1 MGGQGRSAGVVAR
14 LGELTTGDQTRALS
28 GLVGR
33 WRLVAWEITH
43 GPDETMRPLG
53 DDAHGLLIY
62 TADGSM
68 AAQITAADR
77 KPLGSADPLGGS
89 EPERAAAYSTCLA
102 YCGRY
107 EVRGETVVHT
117 VEVSLFPDWAGAQQV
132 RVFELA
138 GDHLTLRT
146 PPIDV
151 GDATVTAELR
161 WVRDATP

>member
-1 MGGQGRSAGVVAR
+1 
-14 LGELTTGDQTRALS
+14 LGELTAGDEIRALS

-53 DDAHGLLIY
+53 DHAHGLLIY

-68 AAQITAADR
+68 AVQITAADR
-77 KPLGSADPLGGS
+77 KPLASADPLGGS
-89 EPERAAAYSTCLA
+89 EPQRATAYSTCLA

-107 EVRGETVVHT
+107 EVCGETVVHT

-132 RVFELA
+132 RLFELA

-151 GDATVTAELR
+151 GGATVAAELR